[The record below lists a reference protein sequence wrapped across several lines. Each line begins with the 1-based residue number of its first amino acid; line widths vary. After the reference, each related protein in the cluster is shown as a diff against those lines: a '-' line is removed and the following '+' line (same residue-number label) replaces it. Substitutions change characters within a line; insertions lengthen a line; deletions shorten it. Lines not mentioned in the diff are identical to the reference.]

1 MQNRW
6 ALPGRVSAVQPSSS
20 TSGDA
25 LLPPSFP
32 PDPPDPS
39 SPLSPHLFPPLASTP
54 LLTRSEIRRSHLT
67 PPITDTPMTQALDSS
82 PGAAHGSP
90 TQFGSLSQ
98 IEIQITVPATENPKS
113 PFSLDTFTLSPPQ
126 EHVASTVAKPNS
138 KSSLPTSYP
147 TPEEPQPTIQNP
159 TLPTP
164 PLLPT
169 PTLADKLRV
178 KGDRSLT
185 RIAPV
190 ILSNSGRPRVLIPDS
205 VFQKGAEMHK
215 DFIVC
220 YFNGRPPPFNHIQN
234 VLCHMWGKGRRL
246 EIHNNPLQRSVLVR
260 IPSDF
265 IRQKILDKNIWYVG
279 DSMFH
284 TAQWSSAHSAATP
297 PLSSIKIWAHLTGVP
312 LDLRHTEGLS
322 LVAGLVGEPKETDDF
337 TLNLVSLTL
346 SHVKVEVDLTK
357 SLPAVVEFERQSGEV
372 VEVKVDYPW
381 LPPTCSHCHE
391 LGHVLR
397 NCLLYTPPKV
407 PPPAAP
413 NAPAKTNKK
422 VSVSGKKNSTT
433 NATSKTKQYVVKK
446 TAPPPTAP
454 AYPVTTPIK
463 PLSVSLPSSP
473 SASKSVPFVLS
484 SFPNTSTPS
493 TESPPDKPTKP
504 SLKRSR
510 SSPIL
515 SPLLPTKTSYQ
526 SSQPPLFPEIGTIS
540 YVANS
545 SFVQTPLKNP
555 FLPLL
560 SVETLQAPGDQFF
573 SS

>member
-98 IEIQITVPATENPKS
+98 IEIQTTVPATENPKS